1 MYQEDK
7 DDATR
12 VGLWITFGLV
22 ALVIIST
29 VSAMVVRQLR
39 SVEPAPTAVAAAAPA
54 AAPAAVATVEEVV
67 LIEGPLAGDLV
78 ATLYFATAEAAL
90 PADAAAELDKVVQA
104 LAAAPARKV
113 VLSGF
118 HDETGDPALNAEL
131 AKQRAL
137 SARAALARAGVEP
150 ARMAL
155 RKPEVTA
162 VGGTGPEGRRVEL
175 RVVD

>member
-7 DDATR
+7 DDTQR
-12 VGLWITFGLV
+12 VGLWITFGIV

-29 VSAMVVRQLR
+29 VSAIVVRQLR
-39 SVEPAPTAVAAAAPA
+39 GIEAEAPA
-54 AAPAAVATVEEVV
+54 AAAVVAAPAVVLVEEII
-67 LIEGPLAGDLV
+67 LIEGPLTGDLV
-78 ATLYFATAEAAL
+78 STLYFGTAESAL

-118 HDETGDPALNAEL
+118 HDETGDAAKNAEL

-137 SARAALARAGVEP
+137 SARDALVAAGVDKS
-150 ARMAL
+150 RIQL
-155 RKPEVTA
+155 RKPEVTT
-162 VGGTGPEGRRVEL
+162 GTGTEQEARRVEL
-175 RVVD
+175 RLVD

>member
-7 DDATR
+7 DDTTR

-39 SVEPAPTAVAAAAPA
+39 SVEAAPAPVAAAAPA
-54 AAPAAVATVEEVV
+54 AVVAVEEIV

-78 ATLYFATAEAAL
+78 ATLYFATAQAAL
-90 PADAAAELDKVVQA
+90 PAEAAAELDKVVQA
-104 LAAAPARKV
+104 LAAAPGRKV

-118 HDETGDPALNAEL
+118 HDETGDPAKNAEL

-137 SARAALARAGVEP
+137 SARAALAQAGVDGG
-150 ARMAL
+150 RIAL
-155 RKPEVTA
+155 RKPEVT
-162 VGGTGPEGRRVEL
+162 TGSGSEQEARRVEL
-175 RVVD
+175 RLVD

>member
-7 DDATR
+7 DDTQR
-12 VGLWITFGLV
+12 VGLWITFGIV

-29 VSAMVVRQLR
+29 VSAIVVRQLR
-39 SVEPAPTAVAAAAPA
+39 GIEAEAPA
-54 AAPAAVATVEEVV
+54 AAVVAAPAVVLVEEII
-67 LIEGPLAGDLV
+67 LIEGPLTGDLV
-78 ATLYFATAEAAL
+78 STLYFGTAESAL

-118 HDETGDPALNAEL
+118 HDETGDAAKNAEL

-137 SARAALARAGVEP
+137 SARDALVAAGVDKS
-150 ARMAL
+150 RIQL
-155 RKPEVTA
+155 RKPEVTT
-162 VGGTGPEGRRVEL
+162 GTGTEQEARRVEL
-175 RVVD
+175 RLVD

>member
-7 DDATR
+7 DDTTR

-39 SVEPAPTAVAAAAPA
+39 SMEPAPAVAAAA
-54 AAPAAVATVEEVV
+54 APAPVAVAVVEEIV

-78 ATLYFATAEAAL
+78 ATLYFATAQAAL
-90 PADAAAELDKVVQA
+90 PADGAAELDKVVQA

-113 VLSGF
+113 VVSGF

-137 SARAALARAGVEP
+137 SARAALAQAGVD
-150 ARMAL
+150 RGRIAL
-155 RKPEVTA
+155 RKPEVTS
-162 VGGTGPEGRRVEL
+162 GGGSDQEARRVEL
-175 RVVD
+175 RLVD